1 MPKVPYLGHIISEKG
16 IAPNPEKTK
25 AVETFPVPKTKTD
38 VKSFLGLCNYYRKF
52 IKDFSHTATALTQLL
67 KKDNPFHW
75 TDACH
80 KAFQTLKDT
89 LVTSPIL
96 MFPDFSKPFIL
107 YTDASDYAIGYILG
121 QLDDQGKE
129 RVIAYSGRSMN
140 EAERRWGITDKEG
153 LALVEGVRHYK
164 VYLSGKPFTVYTD
177 HSALKSLQLPK
188 EHSGRKQRWY
198 EFLQAFEYT
207 IIHKPGRKHN
217 NADALSRR
225 TYADTQATLKEP
237 EPNTFPL
244 VLAMQA
250 TCAPNEQHMP
260 SAEFPAPLRREQLK
274 DDSLGP
280 LIQYLENGTLPDDV
294 KMTKVILNT
303 CAEYEILHGVL
314 VKRYF
319 PPGKTPKEDRII
331 KQLMVPSTLF

>member
-1 MPKVPYLGHIISEKG
+1 MAFSMVMNEVLRGINWKYALVYIDDIIIFSTSFQEHLHHLGSVFSRLIQAKLKLQPAKCLFAMPKVPYLGHIISEKG
-16 IAPNPEKTK
+16 IAPDPEKTK

-96 MFPDFSKPFIL
+96 MFPDISKPFIL

-121 QLDDQGKE
+121 QLDDQGKKH
-129 RVIAYSGRSMN
+129 VIAYGGRSMN

-188 EHSGRKQRWY
+188 KHSGRKQRWY

-217 NADALSRR
+217 NADPEEHMLILKLPLKNLNR
-225 TYADTQATLKEP
+225 TH
-237 EPNTFPL
+237 F
-244 VLAMQA
+244 
-250 TCAPNEQHMP
+250 H
-260 SAEFPAPLRREQLK
+260 
-274 DDSLGP
+274 
-280 LIQYLENGTLPDDV
+280 
-294 KMTKVILNT
+294 
-303 CAEYEILHGVL
+303 
-314 VKRYF
+314 
-319 PPGKTPKEDRII
+319 
-331 KQLMVPSTLF
+331 